1 MAGIGVKL
9 NRIYHKNTIT
19 TNIIGFFY
27 STVVTIA
34 PVLVV
39 IINLMLMQK
48 VLKFNTVGFFDR
60 ELFSCTVLYVFIF
73 SLLTTSPFNAVLS
86 RYMSDVIFEERYE
99 DIQPCHRVGFLTNIC
114 FSCLFAIP
122 FCFWE
127 HLVGGVPI
135 YYVFTGYCCFVSLVT
150 VFYNMLY
157 LSICKE
163 YRLISLYFLT
173 GMVTSFLLSL
183 FLRFVCKVSIT
194 YSMLLALTVGFFVT
208 AVLEWAK
215 IHQFFPDNSEEY
227 GRVFAYFRKYWHLI
241 LINFLYTLGL
251 FVHNFVFWG
260 TDMAIHLVK
269 TFVCNQPYDMAT
281 CLAMFTNISA
291 SVIFI
296 SRVEMYFHERYRAYA
311 DAVFGGRGIDI
322 RNTKKRMFRQ
332 LGSELMTLVRLQ
344 FIVSVIIYLLFVIF
358 LPGMGYAGLVMRI
371 YPMVAAG
378 YFILFLM
385 YSEIIFLYYF
395 EDLKGALLTAVSF
408 CAGTFLASLVA
419 VHLSSIFYG
428 TGVWVGSMTGFVV
441 AYMRLRWMEKH
452 LDEHMFCRGNIMKQ
466 AKGIKPSPKVFDLR
480 EQKKSEASLEI
491 ETQETKEEGTKR

>member
-99 DIQPCHRVGFLTNIC
+99 DIQPCHRVGLLTNIC

-358 LPGMGYAGLVMRI
+358 LPGIGYAGLVMRI

-428 TGVWVGSMTGFVV
+428 TGVWVGSVTGFVV

-491 ETQETKEEGTKR
+491 ETQETKEGGTKR

>member
-99 DIQPCHRVGFLTNIC
+99 DIQPCHRVGLLTNIC

-408 CAGTFLASLVA
+408 CGVTFLASLVA

-428 TGVWVGSMTGFVV
+428 TGVWVGSVTGFVV

-491 ETQETKEEGTKR
+491 EM